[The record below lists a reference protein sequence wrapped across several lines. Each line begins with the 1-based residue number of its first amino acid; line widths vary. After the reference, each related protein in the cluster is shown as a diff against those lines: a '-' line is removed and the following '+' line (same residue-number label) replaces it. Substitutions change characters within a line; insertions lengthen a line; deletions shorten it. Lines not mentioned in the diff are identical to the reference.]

1 MIINPGR
8 GDTRPGFQNTNTA
21 PMKKVFL
28 SMVAAL
34 TVLTATAQ
42 DRNFHIFLCFGQ
54 SNMEGNARIE
64 PQDSVGV
71 PDTFLNLSAVDFSNK
86 SRKMGKWYKAL
97 PPLCRENTGLTPVD
111 YFGRTLLEYLPEG
124 HRVGVVHVAVGGIS
138 IDGFLPD
145 RIDTYAE
152 TAPEWMKPMLAAY
165 GGRPYDRLV
174 KMAKI
179 AQKKG
184 VISGILMHQGE
195 TNTGDPKWPDD
206 VKTVYENLLRDLKLK
221 AEDVPLLVGEVVA
234 ADRGGQCAA
243 HNAVIDTLDRV
254 IPTAHVIPADGL
266 TQNFDFLHFNAN
278 GYREFGRRY
287 AAEMLKIWGIE
298 YKPERDYHAPRAES
312 PLVHMMDGQVTFNL
326 DAPNAKEV
334 LLSSQ
339 FLKEPVPMV
348 KGRSGLW
355 TVTVKPETRDIFP
368 YNFIVDGVSIS
379 DPLNK
384 DIFPNENFKASLV
397 EIPAMPAFSF
407 GRPGAPQR
415 PARQDGVPYG
425 VRDVPHGRMSYCS
438 YRSGVLNAWRPLV
451 VYTPAD
457 YETSG
462 KSYPVFYLISG
473 TTDTEETWFKV
484 GRLNTILDNLI
495 ADGKAEPMIVVMPY
509 GNMGSTPMPSS
520 MAATKVYEVFAKELT
535 ECIMPYV
542 EENFRTLNDRDH
554 RAIAGFSR
562 GGGQSLFSALSHPEL
577 FAWLASYSAYLT
589 PEMMDTCF
597 PQYAENPALLNDGFK
612 LLWYGVGSDD
622 FLYRDVVKNREYLDA
637 KGIRHTDLTTGGGH
651 TWMNARTYLAET
663 LQKFFK

>member
-1 MIINPGR
+1 
-8 GDTRPGFQNTNTA
+8 
-21 PMKKVFL
+21 MKKLFL

-34 TVLTATAQ
+34 TVLNATAQ
-42 DRNFHIFLCFGQ
+42 DKNFHIFLCFGQ

-71 PDTFLNLSAVDFSNK
+71 SDNFLNLSAVNFSDK

-111 YFGRTLLEYLPEG
+111 YFGRTLLENLPEG
-124 HRVGVVHVAVGGIS
+124 HKVGIVHVAIGGIS

-145 RIDTYAE
+145 RIDEYAK

-165 GGRPYDRLV
+165 DGHPYDRLV
-174 KMAKI
+174 AMAKI

-195 TNTGDPKWPDD
+195 TNTGDPKWPAD

-234 ADRGGQCAA
+234 ADRGGTCAA
-243 HNAVIDTLDRV
+243 HNAVIDTIGRV
-254 IPTAHVIPADGL
+254 IPTAHVIPADGCP
-266 TQNFDFLHFNAN
+266 QNFDFLHFTAA
-278 GYREFGRRY
+278 GYRELGRRY
-287 AAEMLKIWGIE
+287 AAEMLKIWGIP
-298 YKPERDYHAPRAES
+298 YKPAPGDYHSTAVAS
-312 PLVHMMDGQVTFNL
+312 PLVSMAGAVTFNL
-326 DAPNAKEV
+326 QAPNAKEV

-348 KGRSGLW
+348 KGRNGLW
-355 TVTVKPETRDIFP
+355 TLTVTPEKRDIYP

-384 DIFPNENFKASLV
+384 DLFPNENFKASLV
-397 EIPAMPAFSF
+397 EIPAGFAFR
-407 GRPGAPQR
+407 RPGSPQ
-415 PARQDGVPYG
+415 PQAQQGVPYG
-425 VRDVPHGRMSYCS
+425 VRDVPHGKMQYCQ
-438 YRSGVLNAWRPLV
+438 YRSSVLNAWRPLV
-451 VYTPAD
+451 VYTPAG

-484 GRLNTILDNLI
+484 GKLNTILDNLI

-509 GNMGSTPMPSS
+509 GNMGSTPQPAS
-520 MAATKVYEVFAKELT
+520 MAATKMYEVFAKEMT

-542 EENFRTLNDRDH
+542 EQSFRTVNDRDH

-562 GGGQSLFSALSHPEL
+562 GGGQSLFTALRNPEK

-597 PQYAENPALLNDGFK
+597 PQYGENPALINDQFK
-612 LLWYGVGSDD
+612 LVWYGVGSED
-622 FLYRDVVKNREYLDA
+622 FLYKQVVENREYLDK
-637 KGIRHTDLTTGGGH
+637 KGIKHEDMNTDGGH
-651 TWMNARTYLAET
+651 TWMNARAYLNET

>member
-1 MIINPGR
+1 
-8 GDTRPGFQNTNTA
+8 
-21 PMKKVFL
+21 MKKLFL

-42 DRNFHIFLCFGQ
+42 DKNFHIFLCFGQ

-71 PDTFLNLSAVDFSNK
+71 SDNFLNLSAVNFSDK

-111 YFGRTLLEYLPEG
+111 YFGRTLLENLPEG
-124 HRVGVVHVAVGGIS
+124 HKVGIVHVAIGGIS

-145 RIDTYAE
+145 RIDEYAN

-165 GGRPYDRLV
+165 DGNPYYRLV
-174 KMAKI
+174 AMGKI
-179 AQKKG
+179 AKKKG

-195 TNTGDPKWPDD
+195 TNTGDPKWPAD
-206 VKTVYENLLRDLKLK
+206 VKTVYENLLRDLKLN

-234 ADRGGQCAA
+234 ADRGGTCAA
-243 HNAVIDTLDRV
+243 HNAVIDTIGRV
-254 IPTAHVIPADGL
+254 IPTAHVIPADGCP
-266 TQNFDFLHFNAN
+266 QNFDFLHFTAA
-278 GYREFGRRY
+278 GYRELGRRY
-287 AAEMLKIWGIE
+287 AAEMLKIWGIP
-298 YKPERDYHAPRAES
+298 YKPAPGDYHSNAVAS
-312 PLVHMMDGQVTFNL
+312 PLVSMAGAVTFNL
-326 DAPNAKEV
+326 QAPNAKEV

-339 FLKEPVPMV
+339 FLKEPVPMK
-348 KGRSGLW
+348 KGRNGLW
-355 TVTVKPETRDIFP
+355 TLTVTPEKRDIYP

-384 DIFPNENFKASLV
+384 DLFPNENFKASLV
-397 EIPAMPAFSF
+397 EIPAGFAFGF
-407 GRPGAPQR
+407 GRPGGPQR
-415 PARQDGVPYG
+415 PPQQGVPYG
-425 VRDVPHGRMSYCS
+425 VRDVPHGKMQYCQ
-438 YRSGVLNAWRPLV
+438 YRSSVLNAWRPLV
-451 VYTPAD
+451 VYTPAG

-462 KSYPVFYLISG
+462 KNYPVFYLISG

-484 GRLNTILDNLI
+484 GKLNTILDNLI

-509 GNMGSTPMPSS
+509 GNMGSTPQPAS
-520 MAATKVYEVFAKELT
+520 MAATKMYEVFAKEMT

-542 EENFRTLNDRDH
+542 EQSFRTVNDRDH

-562 GGGQSLFSALSHPEL
+562 GGGQSLFTALSHPER

-597 PQYAENPALLNDGFK
+597 PQYGENPALINDQFK
-612 LLWYGVGSDD
+612 LVWYGVGSED
-622 FLYRDVVKNREYLDA
+622 FLYKQVVENREYLDK
-637 KGIRHTDLTTGGGH
+637 KGIKHEDMNTDGGH
-651 TWMNARTYLAET
+651 TWMNARAYLNET

>member
-1 MIINPGR
+1 
-8 GDTRPGFQNTNTA
+8 
-21 PMKKVFL
+21 MKKLFL

-42 DRNFHIFLCFGQ
+42 DKNFHIFLCFGQ

-71 PDTFLNLSAVDFSNK
+71 SDYFLNLSAVNFSDK

-111 YFGRTLLEYLPEG
+111 YFGRTLLENLPEG
-124 HRVGVVHVAVGGIS
+124 HKVGIVHVAIGGIS

-145 RIDTYAE
+145 RIDEYAK

-165 GGRPYDRLV
+165 DGHPYDRLV
-174 KMAKI
+174 AMGKI
-179 AQKKG
+179 AKKKG

-195 TNTGDPKWPDD
+195 TNTGDPKWPND

-234 ADRGGQCAA
+234 ADRGGTCAA
-243 HNAVIDTLDRV
+243 HNAVIDTIGRV
-254 IPTAHVIPADGL
+254 IPTAHVIPADGCP
-266 TQNFDFLHFNAN
+266 QNFDFLHFTAA
-278 GYREFGRRY
+278 GYRELGRRY
-287 AAEMLKIWGIE
+287 AAEMLKIWGIP
-298 YKPERDYHAPRAES
+298 YKPAPGDYHSNAVAS
-312 PLVHMMDGQVTFNL
+312 PLVSMAGAVTFNL
-326 DAPNAKEV
+326 QAPNAKEV

-339 FLKEPVPMV
+339 FLKEPMPMK
-348 KGRSGLW
+348 KGRNGLW
-355 TVTVKPETRDIFP
+355 TLTVTPEKRDIYP
-368 YNFIVDGVSIS
+368 YNFVVDGTAIA

-384 DIFPNENFKASLV
+384 DLFPNENFKASLV
-397 EIPAMPAFSF
+397 EIPAGFAFR
-407 GRPGAPQR
+407 RPGAPAPQ
-415 PARQDGVPYG
+415 ASQGVPYG
-425 VRDVPHGRMSYCS
+425 VRDVPHGKMQYCQ
-438 YRSGVLNAWRPLV
+438 YRSSVLNAWRPLV
-451 VYTPAD
+451 VYTPAG

-462 KSYPVFYLISG
+462 KNYPVFYLVSG

-484 GRLNTILDNLI
+484 GKLNTILDNLI

-509 GNMGSTPMPSS
+509 GNMGSTPQPAS
-520 MAATKVYEVFAKELT
+520 MAATKMYEVFAKEMT
-535 ECIMPYV
+535 ECIMTYV
-542 EENFRTLNDRDH
+542 EQAFRTVNDRDH

-562 GGGQSLFSALSHPEL
+562 GGGQSLFTALSHPEK

-597 PQYAENPALLNDGFK
+597 PQYGENPALINDRFK
-612 LLWYGVGSDD
+612 LVWYGVGSED
-622 FLYRDVVKNREYLDA
+622 FLYKQVVENREYLDK
-637 KGIRHTDLTTGGGH
+637 KGIKHEDMNTGGGH
-651 TWMNARTYLAET
+651 TWMNARTYLNET

>member
-1 MIINPGR
+1 
-8 GDTRPGFQNTNTA
+8 
-21 PMKKVFL
+21 MKKLFL

-34 TVLTATAQ
+34 TVLNATAQ
-42 DRNFHIFLCFGQ
+42 DKNFHIFLCFGQ

-71 PDTFLNLSAVDFSNK
+71 SDNFLNLSAVNFSDK

-111 YFGRTLLEYLPEG
+111 YFGRMLLENLPEG
-124 HRVGVVHVAVGGIS
+124 HKVGIVHVAIGGIS

-145 RIDTYAE
+145 RIDEYAK

-165 GGRPYDRLV
+165 DGHPYDRLV
-174 KMAKI
+174 AMGKI

-195 TNTGDPKWPDD
+195 TNTGDPKWPND
-206 VKTVYENLLRDLKLK
+206 VKTVYENLLRDLKLN

-234 ADRGGQCAA
+234 ADRGGTCAA
-243 HNAVIDTLDRV
+243 HNAVIDTIGRV
-254 IPTAHVIPADGL
+254 IPTAHVIPADGCP
-266 TQNFDFLHFNAN
+266 QNFDFLHFTAA
-278 GYREFGRRY
+278 GYRELGRRY
-287 AAEMLKIWGIE
+287 AAEMLKIWGIP
-298 YKPERDYHAPRAES
+298 YKPAPGDYHSNAVAS
-312 PLVHMMDGQVTFNL
+312 PLVSMAGAVTFNL
-326 DAPNAKEV
+326 QAPNAKEV

-339 FLKEPVPMV
+339 FLKEPMPMK
-348 KGRSGLW
+348 KGRNGLW
-355 TVTVKPETRDIFP
+355 TLTVTPEKRDIYP

-384 DIFPNENFKASLV
+384 DLFPNENFKASLV
-397 EIPAMPAFSF
+397 EIPAGFAFR
-407 GRPGAPQR
+407 RPGAPQ
-415 PARQDGVPYG
+415 PQAQQGVPYG
-425 VRDVPHGRMSYCS
+425 VRDVPHGKMQYCQ
-438 YRSGVLNAWRPLV
+438 YRSSVLNAWRPLV
-451 VYTPAD
+451 VYTPAG

-462 KSYPVFYLISG
+462 KNYPVFYLISG

-484 GRLNTILDNLI
+484 GKLNTILDNLI

-509 GNMGSTPMPSS
+509 GNMGSTPQPAS
-520 MAATKVYEVFAKELT
+520 MAATKMYEVFAKEMT

-542 EENFRTLNDRDH
+542 EQSFRTVNDRDH

-562 GGGQSLFSALSHPEL
+562 GGGQSLFTALSYPGK

-597 PQYAENPALLNDGFK
+597 PLYGENPALINDQFK
-612 LLWYGVGSDD
+612 LVWYGVGSED
-622 FLYRDVVKNREYLDA
+622 FLYKQVVENREYLDK
-637 KGIRHTDLTTGGGH
+637 KGIKHEDMNTDGGH
-651 TWMNARTYLAET
+651 TWMNARAYLNET

>member
-1 MIINPGR
+1 
-8 GDTRPGFQNTNTA
+8 
-21 PMKKVFL
+21 MKKLFL

-34 TVLTATAQ
+34 TVLNATAQ
-42 DRNFHIFLCFGQ
+42 DKNFHIFLCFGQ

-71 PDTFLNLSAVDFSNK
+71 SDNFLNLSAVNFSDK

-111 YFGRTLLEYLPEG
+111 YFGRTLLENLPEG
-124 HRVGVVHVAVGGIS
+124 HKVGIVHVAIGGIS

-145 RIDTYAE
+145 RIDEYAK

-165 GGRPYDRLV
+165 DGHPYDRLV
-174 KMAKI
+174 AMAKI

-195 TNTGDPKWPDD
+195 TNTGDPKWPAD

-234 ADRGGQCAA
+234 ADRGGTCAA
-243 HNAVIDTLDRV
+243 HNAVIDTIGRV
-254 IPTAHVIPADGL
+254 IPTAHVIPADGCP
-266 TQNFDFLHFNAN
+266 QNFDFLHFTAA
-278 GYREFGRRY
+278 GYRELGRRY
-287 AAEMLKIWGIE
+287 AAEMLKIWGIP
-298 YKPERDYHAPRAES
+298 YKPAPGDYHSTAVAS
-312 PLVHMMDGQVTFNL
+312 PLVSMAGAVTFNL
-326 DAPNAKEV
+326 QAPNAKEV

-339 FLKEPVPMV
+339 FLPKPVPMV
-348 KGRSGLW
+348 KGRNGLW
-355 TVTVKPETRDIFP
+355 TLTVTPEKRDIYP

-384 DIFPNENFKASLV
+384 DLFPNENFKASLV
-397 EIPAMPAFSF
+397 EIPAGFAFR
-407 GRPGAPQR
+407 RPGSPQ
-415 PARQDGVPYG
+415 PQAQQGVPYG
-425 VRDVPHGRMSYCS
+425 VRDVPHGKMQYCQ
-438 YRSGVLNAWRPLV
+438 YRSSVLNAWRPLV
-451 VYTPAD
+451 VYTPAG

-484 GRLNTILDNLI
+484 GKLNTILDNLI

-509 GNMGSTPMPSS
+509 GNMGSTPQPAS
-520 MAATKVYEVFAKELT
+520 MAATKMYEVFAKEMT

-542 EENFRTLNDRDH
+542 EQSFRTVNDRDH

-562 GGGQSLFSALSHPEL
+562 GGGQSLFTALSHPER

-597 PQYAENPALLNDGFK
+597 PQYGENPALINDQFK
-612 LLWYGVGSDD
+612 LVWYGVGSED
-622 FLYRDVVKNREYLDA
+622 FLYKQVVENREYLDK
-637 KGIRHTDLTTGGGH
+637 KGIKHEDMNTDGGH
-651 TWMNARTYLAET
+651 TWMNARAYLNET

>member
-1 MIINPGR
+1 
-8 GDTRPGFQNTNTA
+8 
-21 PMKKVFL
+21 MKKLFL

-34 TVLTATAQ
+34 TVLNATAQ
-42 DRNFHIFLCFGQ
+42 DKNFHIFLCFGQ

-71 PDTFLNLSAVDFSNK
+71 SDNFLNLSAVNFSDK

-111 YFGRTLLEYLPEG
+111 YFGRTLLENLPEG
-124 HRVGVVHVAVGGIS
+124 HKVGIVHVAIGGIS

-145 RIDTYAE
+145 RIDEYAK

-165 GGRPYDRLV
+165 DGHPYDRLV
-174 KMAKI
+174 AMGKI
-179 AQKKG
+179 AKKKG

-195 TNTGDPKWPDD
+195 TNTGDPKWPAD

-234 ADRGGQCAA
+234 ADRGGTCAA
-243 HNAVIDTLDRV
+243 HNAVIDTIDRV
-254 IPTAHVIPADGL
+254 IPTAHVIPADGCP
-266 TQNFDFLHFNAN
+266 QNFDFLHFTAA
-278 GYREFGRRY
+278 GYRELGRRY
-287 AAEMLKIWGIE
+287 AAEMLKIWGIP
-298 YKPERDYHAPRAES
+298 YKPAPGDYHSNAVAS
-312 PLVHMMDGQVTFNL
+312 PLVSMAGAVTFNL
-326 DAPNAKEV
+326 QAPNAKEV

-348 KGRSGLW
+348 KGRNGLW
-355 TVTVKPETRDIFP
+355 TLTVTPEKRDIYP

-384 DIFPNENFKASLV
+384 DLFPNENFKASLV
-397 EIPAMPAFSF
+397 EIPAGFAFR
-407 GRPGAPQR
+407 RPGAPAPQ
-415 PARQDGVPYG
+415 AQQGVPYG
-425 VRDVPHGRMSYCS
+425 VRDVPHGKMQYCQ
-438 YRSGVLNAWRPLV
+438 YRSSVLNAWRPLV
-451 VYTPAD
+451 VYTPAG

-462 KSYPVFYLISG
+462 KNYPVFYLISG

-484 GRLNTILDNLI
+484 GKLNTILDNLI

-509 GNMGSTPMPSS
+509 GNMGSTPQPTS
-520 MAATKVYEVFAKELT
+520 MAATKVYDVFARELT
-535 ECIMPYV
+535 ECVMPYV
-542 EENFRTLNDRDH
+542 EQSFRTVNDRDH

-562 GGGQSLFSALSHPEL
+562 GGGQSLFTALSHPDK

-589 PEMMDTCF
+589 PEMMDNCF
-597 PQYAENPALLNDGFK
+597 PQYGENPALINDQFK
-612 LLWYGVGSDD
+612 LVWYGVGSED
-622 FLYRDVVKNREYLDA
+622 FLYKQVVENREYLDK
-637 KGIRHTDLTTGGGH
+637 KGIKHEDMNTDGGH
-651 TWMNARTYLAET
+651 TWMNARAYLNET